1 MNSRWIAIVALA
13 AALVVPAA
21 ARAHDGKD
29 KTVMGTVT
37 SVDGTNLMVKTAD
50 GKQTMVM
57 LDAKTAITQGKT
69 KVALSV
75 VKIGDRVVASGP
87 EEQSMIMAETL
98 KLSTV
103 GTMKPNAV
111 AAAKPAAKK

>member
-1 MNSRWIAIVALA
+1 MKSRWIAIVALA

-29 KTVMGTVT
+29 KTVMGTVA

-50 GKQTMVM
+50 GKPTMVM

-69 KVALSV
+69 KIALSA
-75 VKIGDRVVASGP
+75 VKVGDRVVASGP
-87 EEQSMIMAETL
+87 EEQNMIMAETL
-98 KLSTV
+98 KLGAAPAAAS
-103 GTMKPNAV
+103 
-111 AAAKPAAKK
+111 AAKPAAKK

>member
-1 MNSRWIAIVALA
+1 MNSRWIAIMALA

-29 KTVMGTVT
+29 KTVMGTVS

-50 GKQTMVM
+50 GKTTMVM

-69 KVALSV
+69 KIALSALKV
-75 VKIGDRVVASGP
+75 GDRVVASGP
-87 EEQSMIMAETL
+87 EDKNMIMAETV
-98 KLSTV
+98 KL
-103 GTMKPNAV
+103 GAAAAAPP
-111 AAAKPAAKK
+111 AAKPAAKK